1 VVNWLRLRDP
11 GFSALRRACR
21 SAILM
26 PLLFAVGLH
35 LLGSTQVAVFAA
47 FGALA
52 TMMLVDF
59 TGPMHERLQSM
70 AGLAAGGAVMI
81 TLGTLTS
88 ADAWVAAAAMLV
100 VGFAVLFAGCVSSVL
115 VSASF
120 ALLLTFIL
128 PVCLP
133 GSAGDI
139 PARLG
144 GWGMSA
150 AVAMVAI
157 AVLWPAPENA
167 LLRDRV
173 RRTCEALAECLESE
187 AAHLRDGPASASEA
201 QRKASF
207 DRVGAAVSELQSFF
221 LATSTRPTDL
231 TTQGRL
237 LVRMVDELAWLGA
250 VLRTDQEPPSG
261 GVADTVAA
269 VRSAAAVV
277 LARSASLL
285 AERGAATGEL
295 AAALGT
301 LDAAQRQ
308 LEHAVLREFPHTP
321 RANRLTT
328 ALAPSFRTREVG
340 YAASLVGRNVT
351 GVLLAE
357 RRSWWERLLGREP
370 DGVLTPWGAA
380 RERAA
385 AHWRRRSVWMHNSL
399 RGAIA
404 LALAVWVANESG
416 LQHAF
421 WVVLGTLS
429 VLRSNALNTGQLVI
443 RGIAG
448 TILGFV
454 VGAVI
459 LIGVGTDTR
468 ALWAVLPVAVLGAGL
483 APAAIS
489 FAAGQAGFTVT
500 LVVLFNILEPAG
512 WKVGLVRVED
522 VAIGCAIS
530 LLVGLLFWPRGA
542 AAALRQA
549 LADAYAVCAGYVDEA
564 VECGLQPPAEH
575 LPRPAD
581 GAGRA
586 RAAAAARRLDDAF
599 RTYLCERA
607 AKPVPVAAVARLV
620 SGVTALR
627 VNGGAL
633 RELWRGGHAVP
644 PGAAAARDELRRA
657 SHVLR
662 DWYGALAQGISGPA
676 AVPKPL
682 DGDDAAAARLVEALH
697 RQFGGNPSPDAPAVV
712 HLIWTADHLD
722 ALRRLQVLLVD
733 PARRASG
740 VR

>member
-1 VVNWLRLRDP
+1 MVDWLRPRDP

-21 SAILM
+21 TAILM
-26 PLLFAVGLH
+26 PALFAVGIH
-35 LLGSTQVAVFAA
+35 LFGSTQVALFAA

-59 TGPMHERLQSM
+59 GGPMQERLQSM
-70 AGLAAGGAVMI
+70 ASLAVGGAVMI

-88 ADAWVAAAAMLV
+88 VNAWLAAAAMLV
-100 VGFAVLFAGCVSSVL
+100 VGFAILFAGCVSSVL
-115 VSASF
+115 VAASF
-120 ALLLTFIL
+120 ALLLSFIL

-133 GSAGDI
+133 GSAADI
-139 PARLG
+139 PARLA

-150 AVAMVAI
+150 AVAVMAI
-157 AVLWPAPENA
+157 AVLWPAPENG

-173 RRTCEALAECLESE
+173 RRACEALAECLECE
-187 AAHLRDGPASASEA
+187 AAHLQRGPENPSPAERNAC
-201 QRKASF
+201 F
-207 DRVGAAVSELQSFF
+207 DRARAAVSDLRSFF
-221 LATSTRPTDL
+221 LASSSRPTDL

-237 LVRMVDELAWLGA
+237 LVRMVDELAWLDA
-250 VLRTDQEPPSG
+250 VLRTDQELPTG
-261 GVADTVAA
+261 EVADAVAE
-269 VRSAAAVV
+269 VRAAAAAV
-277 LARSASLL
+277 LDRSARLL
-285 AERGAATGEL
+285 SERGASTDEL
-295 AAALGT
+295 AAALEALEAG
-301 LDAAQRQ
+301 QRG
-308 LEHAVLREFPHTP
+308 LEDKVLREFPHAP
-321 RANRLTT
+321 QALELTT

-340 YAASLVGRNVT
+340 YAASLVGTNVT

-370 DGVLTPWGAA
+370 EGVLTPWRAA

-385 AHWRRRSVWMHNSL
+385 THWRPRSVWMHNSV

-448 TILGFV
+448 TILGFIV
-454 VGAVI
+454 AAGI
-459 LIGVGTDTR
+459 LVAVGTDAR
-468 ALWAVLPVAVLGAGL
+468 LLWAVLPLAVFGAGL

-489 FAAGQAGFTVT
+489 FAAGQAAFTIT

-530 LLVGLLFWPRGA
+530 LIVGLLFWPRGA
-542 AAALRQA
+542 AAALRRE

-564 VECGLQPPAEH
+564 VELGLRPPGDGAAQPAE
-575 LPRPAD
+575 
-581 GAGRA
+581 AGRT

-633 RELWRGGHAVP
+633 IELWRGGDAGP
-644 PGAAAARDELRRA
+644 SGAGAARDELRRA
-657 SHVLR
+657 SRRLR
-662 DWYGALAQGISGPA
+662 DWYGELARGIDSPA
-676 AVPKPL
+676 AIPEPL
-682 DGDDAAAARLVEALH
+682 EGDDAAAARLLESLH
-697 RQFGGNPSPDAPAVV
+697 RHLGGDQAPAGPAVV

-722 ALRRLQVLLVD
+722 ALRRLQVTLVD
-733 PARRASG
+733 PARRAAG

>member
-1 VVNWLRLRDP
+1 
-11 GFSALRRACR
+11 
-21 SAILM
+21 M
-26 PLLFAVGLH
+26 PALFAVGLH
-35 LLGSTQVAVFAA
+35 PLGSTQIALFAA

-59 TGPMHERLQSM
+59 AGPTHERLQSM
-70 AGLAAGGAVMI
+70 VSLAIGGALMI

-88 ADAWVAAAAMLV
+88 VNAWLAAAAMLA

-120 ALLLTFIL
+120 ALLLSFIL

-133 GSAGDI
+133 GSAADI
-139 PARLG
+139 PARLA

-157 AVLWPAPENA
+157 AVLWPEPENGR
-167 LLRDRV
+167 LREYA
-173 RRTCEALAECLESE
+173 RRTCEALAQCLDCD
-187 AAHLRDGPASASEA
+187 AAHLRGGPDRPSGA
-201 QRKASF
+201 QRKACF
-207 DRVGAAVSELQSFF
+207 DRVGAAVSDLQSFF
-221 LATSTRPTDL
+221 LATSSRPTDL

-237 LVRMVDELAWLGA
+237 LVRMVDELSWLSA
-250 VLRTDQEPPSG
+250 VLRTDQEPPAG
-261 GVADTVAA
+261 GVADAVAA
-269 VRSAAAVV
+269 VRSAAAAV
-277 LARSASLL
+277 LARSAAGL
-285 AERGAATGEL
+285 AQRGASSGEL
-295 AAALGT
+295 ATALGM
-301 LDAAQRQ
+301 LDAAQRR
-308 LEHAVLREFPHTP
+308 LEDAVLRELPQ
-321 RANRLTT
+321 ASQLQLTS

-340 YAASLVGRNVT
+340 YAASLVGANVS
-351 GVLLAE
+351 GILVAE
-357 RRSWWERLLGREP
+357 RRGWWERLLGREP
-370 DGVLTPWGAA
+370 EGVLTPWRAA

-385 AHWRRRSVWMHNSL
+385 AHWRRQSVWMHNSI

-404 LALAVWVANESG
+404 LALAVWVANDVG

-429 VLRSNALNTGQLVI
+429 VLRSNALNTGQLVL
-443 RGIAG
+443 RGIVG
-448 TILGFV
+448 TILGFI
-454 VGAVI
+454 VGAAI
-459 LIGVGTDTR
+459 LLAVGTDTR
-468 ALWAVLPVAVLGAGL
+468 ALWAVLPLAVLGAGL

-489 FAAGQAGFTVT
+489 FAAGQAAFTVT

-522 VAIGCAIS
+522 VAIGCGIS
-530 LLVGLLFWPRGA
+530 LLVGLLLWPRGA
-542 AAALRQA
+542 AAALRSA

-564 VECGLQPPAEH
+564 VELGLQPPARRSPQPVDE
-575 LPRPAD
+575 
-581 GAGRA
+581 AGTA

-607 AKPVPVAAVARLV
+607 SKPVPVTAIARLV

-633 RELWRGGHAVP
+633 IELWRSGDAVAP
-644 PGAAAARDELRRA
+644 RTATAGEELRLA
-657 SHVLR
+657 SRRLR
-662 DWYGALAQGISGPA
+662 DWYGELARGIAGPA
-676 AVPKPL
+676 PVPEPL
-682 DGDDAAAARLVEALH
+682 PGDDAGAARLVDSLH
-697 RQFGGNPSPDAPAVV
+697 RHLGDPAPDGAAVV

-733 PARRASG
+733 PARRAAG